1 MRRMVW
7 AGASLM
13 VLAACSGNSD
23 PVGENSAGSIR
34 TTAVGNV
41 VAAIPSPTPT
51 PDPLANDTLGVD
63 PSANAASGADNM
75 VAE

>member
-7 AGASLM
+7 AGAGLLA
-13 VLAACSGNSD
+13 LAACSGSAD
-23 PVGENSAGSIR
+23 PVGENSAGSIK

-51 PDPLANDTLGVD
+51 STPETLANDMAGD
-63 PSANAASGADNM
+63 PATDAATGGNAM
-75 VAE
+75 